1 MKILHLFSNWKWT
14 GPAEHALQLAHRL
27 GLRGHQ
33 VLFAY
38 GRPPKEDLE
47 GIRQKAHALGVKTVE
62 LGLKRHLNLLTNTSD
77 LWRLRGILKDFRPD
91 VIHTHL
97 ANDHLLGGVASRYL
111 FPSAKVLR
119 TSYEGEGPESSIRNK
134 ILLGYLASGLITV
147 SERGR
152 GQCMKNFALPPERVW
167 RVEVG
172 VDTVRFDPQRRLSGV
187 SQPPRTLRRSL
198 GIGPSEVVVGIVA
211 RIQRHRRFEIFLDA
225 FRQAASQMPNLRA
238 IIVGRGTHMVPVA
251 VEPARKMGLNG
262 RVLFPGY
269 KGGEEY
275 VDALASMD
283 MKVFLV
289 PGTDGA
295 CRAVREAMA
304 MGLPIIAARRG
315 MLPEIVK
322 AGEVGLVIDDSPENL
337 SSAILKLA
345 RDEALRRDMG
355 RSARKWALEHFSLDR
370 EAEQV
375 EAIYKTLID

>member
-1 MKILHLFSNWKWT
+1 
-14 GPAEHALQLAHRL
+14 
-27 GLRGHQ
+27 
-33 VLFAY
+33 
-38 GRPPKEDLE
+38 
-47 GIRQKAHALGVKTVE
+47 
-62 LGLKRHLNLLTNTSD
+62 
-77 LWRLRGILKDFRPD
+77 
-91 VIHTHL
+91 
-97 ANDHLLGGVASRYL
+97 
-111 FPSAKVLR
+111 
-119 TSYEGEGPESSIRNK
+119 
-134 ILLGYLASGLITV
+134 
-147 SERGR
+147 
-152 GQCMKNFALPPERVW
+152 
-167 RVEVG
+167 
-172 VDTVRFDPQRRLSGV
+172 
-187 SQPPRTLRRSL
+187 
-198 GIGPSEVVVGIVA
+198 
-211 RIQRHRRFEIFLDA
+211 
-225 FRQAASQMPNLRA
+225 
-238 IIVGRGTHMVPVA
+238 MVPVA

-345 RDEALRRDMG
+345 GDETLRRDMG